1 MSPNNS
7 KLVLP
12 ACAVASSF
20 FAVAILR
27 YSMGMFFAAL
37 GKQTDVLPN
46 IVRFAWGIHDYRWL
60 VLILG
65 TVGLIVACR
74 RSKTEAQANLISGF
88 YMLGWFALCFFVQF
102 CLIYGLNTR

>member
-27 YSMGMFFAAL
+27 YSMGLFFAAL

-46 IVRFAWGIHDYRWL
+46 IVRLAWGIHDWRWL
-60 VLILG
+60 LLILG
-65 TVGLIVACR
+65 TAGFSVACW
-74 RSKTEAQANLISGF
+74 RSKSETQINLISGF
-88 YMLGWFALCFFVQF
+88 YMLGWIALCFFVQF
-102 CLIYGLNTR
+102 CLVLGLNNR